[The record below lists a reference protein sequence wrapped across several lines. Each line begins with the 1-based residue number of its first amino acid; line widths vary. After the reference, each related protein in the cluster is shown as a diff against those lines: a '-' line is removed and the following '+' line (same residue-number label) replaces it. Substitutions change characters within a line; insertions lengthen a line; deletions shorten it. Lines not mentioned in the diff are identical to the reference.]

1 MLGFGL
7 TVAFIG
13 IGIVFATLAFLVLV
27 IWAITA
33 CARIVDRPKTE
44 AGTVQKTALIETKP
58 QEKPEQAGLSGE
70 DDPEVIAVI
79 TAAIASVLQGP
90 VRIATIKR
98 LPANAASPW
107 SSAGRTEVMSLRQF

>member
-13 IGIVFATLAFLVLV
+13 IGIVFATLAFLILV

-33 CARIVDRPKTE
+33 GVKLIERPKTE
-44 AGTVQKTALIETKP
+44 AGTVQKTASIETKP
-58 QEKPEQAGLSGE
+58 QEKPIQINSCGE

-79 TAAIASVLQGP
+79 TAAIASVLQRP

-98 LPANAASPW
+98 IPANCASPW
-107 SSAGRTEVMSLRQF
+107 SSAGRTEVMNLRQI